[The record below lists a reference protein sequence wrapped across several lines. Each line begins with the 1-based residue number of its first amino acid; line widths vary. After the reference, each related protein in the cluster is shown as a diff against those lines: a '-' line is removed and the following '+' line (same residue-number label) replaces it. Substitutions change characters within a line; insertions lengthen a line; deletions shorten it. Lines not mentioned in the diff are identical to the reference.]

1 MGCAAPV
8 PTSEDAPARLCPVK
22 RNLVTRSRAVLVAL
36 ALAAGTAG
44 CSVNSPFQT
53 AETMSLGDGVPVDL
67 ESAQVRNLALV
78 SGGQGGEA
86 TVTGTVENTSGKP
99 LTFSLSVGDA
109 SVRTRIPAHQTVS
122 LSEDKHLTLDKVDAG
137 PGDMTDAEVSDGSET
152 TPVSVPV
159 LDPAGYYEDYAP
171 EGWTPTPGPTKAD
184 DGESEGH

>member
-1 MGCAAPV
+1 M
-8 PTSEDAPARLCPVK
+8 K
-22 RNLVTRSRAVLVAL
+22 RNLVTRSRAVVVAL

-78 SGGQGGEA
+78 SGGEGGEA

-99 LTFSLSVGDA
+99 LTLSITAGSA
-109 SVRTRIPAHQTVS
+109 SVKTRIDAHKTVV
-122 LSEDKHLTLDKVDAG
+122 LSEDKHLTLDTIDAG
-137 PGDMTDAEVSDGSET
+137 PGDMIDAEVSDGSET

-171 EGWTPTPGPTKAD
+171 KGWTPTPGPTKAD
-184 DGESEGH
+184 EGASEGH